1 MLGLVPVDAPTPGS
15 ADIGIYVHFPWC
27 LRKCPYCDFLSVA
40 REPATLPH
48 QDYAAAVVAE
58 LERRRAALLGRTVA
72 TVFFGGGTPSL
83 WDPAALGSVLR
94 AIEQWSPRTPREV
107 TVECNPSSLSY
118 DTARRLL
125 DQGVNRL
132 SVGVQSLDADRLE
145 FLGRWHTPQD
155 ALAAL
160 RDATR
165 AGIPRLSADLIFGV
179 RGQSP
184 ESAGEEATR
193 LLSEGLSHLS
203 AYALTIEPGTQF
215 GQLKR
220 QGRLPLLRED
230 AVAECYL
237 AVEEVLAAAEFEHY
251 EISNYARPG
260 EQAQHNLGYWR
271 GQDYLGLG
279 VGAWGTVSADGRRER
294 YRNTVAP
301 EAYMQ
306 PHAWVDADL
315 CDAGSDKLLREW
327 EPISPA
333 TALSERI
340 MLGLRLS
347 EGVDV
352 SAQAAQLGVEAW
364 PEERRR
370 ARDKWLGRGDLVL
383 SEGRLRI
390 APAAWLRADGIISE
404 LI

>member
-1 MLGLVPVDAPTPGS
+1 MLGQVPVDAPTPGS
-15 ADIGIYVHFPWC
+15 GDIGIYVHFPWC

-40 REPATLPH
+40 REPSTLPH
-48 QDYAAAVVAE
+48 HDYAAAVLAE
-58 LERRRAALLGRTVA
+58 FERRHTALDGRPVT

-94 AIEQWSPRTPREV
+94 AIEEWSPRAPVEV

-145 FLGRWHTPQD
+145 FLGRRHTPD
-155 ALAAL
+155 EALVAL
-160 RDATR
+160 QEAVR

-179 RGQSP
+179 QGQSP
-184 ESAGEEATR
+184 DNAAEEATR

-220 QGRLPLLRED
+220 QGKLPLLRED
-230 AVAECYL
+230 AVAESYL
-237 AVEEVLAAAEFEHY
+237 AVEQVLTAAEFEHY

-279 VGAWGTVSADGRRER
+279 VGAWGTVSIGERRER
-294 YRNTVAP
+294 YRNTVTA
-301 EAYMQ
+301 EAYMR
-306 PHAWVDADL
+306 PDAWVDADL

-327 EPISPA
+327 DLISPA

-352 SAQAAQLGVEAW
+352 TAQAAQLGVDAW
-364 PEERRR
+364 PEARRR

-383 SEGRLRI
+383 SDGRLRI
-390 APAAWLRADGIISE
+390 ALAAWLRADGIISE